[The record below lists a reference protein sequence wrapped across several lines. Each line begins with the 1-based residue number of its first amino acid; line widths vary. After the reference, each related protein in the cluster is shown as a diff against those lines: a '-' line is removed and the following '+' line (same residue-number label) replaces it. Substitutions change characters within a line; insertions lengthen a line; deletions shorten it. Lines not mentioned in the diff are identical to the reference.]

1 MSGSNSTLPGK
12 LGDAAMRLE
21 IDPRLDPR
29 LAAVLVMAG
38 DLAPGVEPPPL
49 GSDYDACLAYCSEFE
64 AANAAQNDQ
73 LRALLPEFPGVTAT
87 RQTITGTDG
96 NEVVLHIHR
105 PKSVSGPVPCVVHF
119 HGGGMVIMSAEDP
132 GFERWRNSLAD
143 QGVVCVGVEF
153 RNGGG
158 RLGVHPFPA
167 GLNDCASAV
176 QWVAANKAEL
186 GVSEIV
192 LSGESGGGNLSI
204 ATALKANREGW
215 IDQVAGV
222 FAMCPYISGSY
233 ASPPE
238 ALVSLKENDG
248 YLLNGEVM
256 GAMVR
261 VYDPQDEHAGNALA
275 WPLQAQEEDLQG
287 LPPTVISVNE
297 LDPLRDEGLAFYR
310 KLIASGVASVGRT
323 VHGTPHAGD
332 GMFPDVIPEVYA
344 DTIGAVCDFARR
356 VCV

>member
-1 MSGSNSTLPGK
+1 MSSSDSMRPGK

-29 LAAVLVMAG
+29 LAAALVMAG
-38 DLAPGVEPPPL
+38 ELAPGVEPPPA
-49 GSDYDACLAYCSEFE
+49 GADYQTCLDYCAEFE
-64 AANAAQNDQ
+64 AANAVQNDQ
-73 LRALLPEFPGVTAT
+73 LRAMLPEFPGVTT
-87 RQTITGTDG
+87 DTQTITGVDG
-96 NEVVLHIHR
+96 NDIVLHVHR
-105 PKSVSGPVPCVVHF
+105 PTSVSGPVPCVIHF

-143 QGVVCVGVEF
+143 RGVVCVGVEF

-158 RLGVHPFPA
+158 RLGTHPFPA

-176 QWVAANKAEL
+176 QWVASNRAEL
-186 GVSEIV
+186 GVSGIV

-233 ASPPE
+233 AAPPE
-238 ALVSLKENDG
+238 SLVSLKENDG
-248 YLLNGEVM
+248 YLLNGAVM
-256 GAMVR
+256 GAMAK
-261 VYDPQDEHAGNALA
+261 VYDPQDEHAGNPLA
-275 WPLQAQEEDLQG
+275 WPLQAQEQDLQG
-287 LPPTVISVNE
+287 LPPTIISVNE

-310 KLIASGVASVGRT
+310 KLLASGVASVGRT

-356 VCV
+356 VCG